1 MSSCSS
7 DVDVVRTRISA
18 CDDDNNS
25 VLYAFEP
32 NTTCVNDQ
40 GSVQSEASFVEEQPN
55 TIQDVLT
62 QCQDIHTAVQ
72 NLDKKFD
79 IINGKVSKIHRVRV
93 KSLWQTRKPL
103 GYAYKKY
110 NYLITRKT
118 RVQKTKKKELSTSPS
133 STSYPI
139 SYSPTSPV
147 ARPQNSQINDI
158 GSPYQSEGSPDRDQ
172 ESLYQDQELSL
183 SQSPSIPSVFTNS
196 YQSYYSP
203 SEATQSCPNL
213 PFSSPGAQSTSSL
226 LSAQPSIA
234 LSAPALDHDIPSPAQ
249 DPEMM
254 AYPSLLEDKSLDHT
268 PPPSFCDP
276 TGFSECAPGSP
287 VEIDP
292 GMLKQGSDDPSSWS
306 IEDVILFLK
315 HMDPQISDSLAD
327 LFRQHDIDGKA
338 LLLLNSDMM
347 IKYMGLKLGTAVKL
361 CHYIEKLKEENN
373 MTPEKSFM

>member
-7 DVDVVRTRISA
+7 DVDV
-18 CDDDNNS
+18 
-25 VLYAFEP
+25 
-32 NTTCVNDQ
+32 Q